1 MRAQKPISRE
11 KFIKKLKERGSER
24 YQDSHPFTQLL
35 NSGKLTN
42 TQLHAWILNWFYYQ
56 NAIPLRDGAII
67 SRCPISDVRRIWV
80 SRILIHDG
88 YGEAEGGIEGWLRF
102 AEASG
107 LDRDVLLSARYL
119 SGVRLAVDSL
129 VEFARNSSWIEGV
142 STSLT
147 QLFLPAVVEKRIN
160 ALAKHYGEIVN
171 PEGMRYFM
179 SLSAQ
184 AKKDSTTALN
194 LVLKYCDT
202 SEKQEKAIDA
212 VIFSEDVLWT
222 ILDSIYSAYVIRGIP
237 LSASV

>member
-1 MRAQKPISRE
+1 M
-11 KFIKKLKERGSER
+11 
-24 YQDSHPFTQLL
+24 
-35 NSGKLTN
+35 
-42 TQLHAWILNWFYYQ
+42 
-56 NAIPLRDGAII
+56 
-67 SRCPISDVRRIWV
+67 
-80 SRILIHDG
+80 
-88 YGEAEGGIEGWLRF
+88 
-102 AEASG
+102 
-107 LDRDVLLSARYL
+107 LLSARYL